1 MAALFLFLHTVLLPI
16 LCSGGKC
23 LYSSYS
29 FLSQERAHQVIL
41 HFFAHA
47 QKNVKIIC
55 VQMVVEQQDAMQR
68 SSKEY
73 FDDFEVWRRI
83 ETKEDYERRLKSQ
96 LDLLIVG
103 KNKQIKF

>member
-1 MAALFLFLHTVLLPI
+1 MH
-16 LCSGGKC
+16 K
-23 LYSSYS
+23 
-29 FLSQERAHQVIL
+29 
-41 HFFAHA
+41 
-47 QKNVKIIC
+47 KNVKIIC

-73 FDDFEVWRRI
+73 VDDVEGWRRI
-83 ETKEDYERRLKSQ
+83 GSKEDYERRLKSQ